1 MKFCSGI
8 TIKDKLLSGI
18 IEIKVVD
25 FDHITLAP
33 GLHELILRSL
43 PVSRIIVLKQL
54 W

>member
-18 IEIKVVD
+18 FEIKVID
-25 FDHITLAP
+25 FDHITLAL